1 MNSYQNIGKYGTYL
15 SAYGIAVKRGYQG
28 TEQEWL
34 RSLKGE
40 AGERVELRYAPETDR
55 LQWRYITG
63 QWQDLMGLSELQ
75 TELER
80 ATLRQ
85 AAESLEKSRETEA
98 LVQALSQKT
107 EDFADAARTAAQTA
121 DQRAA
126 EAGRAVTAAENAGA
140 QADLSRQMAGQAK
153 TESEEAASA
162 AEGFQR
168 EAKAAETAAWGQ
180 ARTAESWAVGGTG
193 TREGEDKNNARYW
206 AEQAAGASG
215 GGVLSFHGRSG
226 YVLPQSGDYT
236 AAQVGADPAGAASAV
251 RTELQAGLREQ
262 REKLEALETDYGLAK
277 GELAGHRL
285 AVVSGEEGAHGLRY
299 RDGELAFYDA
309 GRWKPLP
316 LGDGNVYECTGAED
330 DAAISG
336 LVNGFLART
345 GKWADTPFGALHLTV
360 RGQVGLSGSP
370 QYGTGAAGDP
380 FRCFSFECGEDTAC
394 RVMVDWAE
402 ACFPDTLN
410 IPGNTALFYHGG
422 SGCRVCH
429 EGLEVSLRNTAAA
442 AVSHELKV
450 VSAENGADAGL
461 RGCRLA
467 DAGIGPK
474 LGALTVV
481 SAGIGSR
488 VSCRDLTTKSA
499 GLSAM
504 FVNAGGTL
512 SLDAARAEGHKA
524 LYQTD
529 GETRISGSEFWMLRE
544 GLNLTGG
551 ALCFQDSHC
560 AATSDS
566 YNNGALVASG
576 GSEVLLANARLFS
589 GYQFAVSLS
598 GGSVFTA
605 ANTEICCED
614 NWVSYGITAVQS
626 VICLNGCRVEGAIGL
641 ADLGGNELSAAGT
654 RFTGISRGIQHLG
667 GSAVRLTDCQCT
679 ALGAAAGEADPYYHS
694 YEDGFGLSI
703 ENTSQ
708 TVTKLTARG
717 CRFRGYRSGDSA
729 GCAGYGLQL
738 TGDPGGE
745 NNILSLS
752 GCVFDAPAL
761 TGRVQTGAARL
772 GSSSAVPARYAV
784 LGCMF
789 YTPGISVGGS
799 DVTHSGTGGGYMPQ
813 GANFFGVTG

>member
-1 MNSYQNIGKYGTYL
+1 MNSCQNIGKYGTYL

-85 AAESLEKSRETEA
+85 AQESLEKSRETAE
-98 LVQALSQKT
+98 LVKALSQT
-107 EDFADAARTAAQTA
+107 AEGFADTAQAAAQTA
-121 DQRAA
+121 DLRAA
-126 EAGRAVTAAENAGA
+126 DAGRAVTAAESAGA
-140 QADLSRQMAGQAK
+140 QAALSRQEAGQAK
-153 TESEEAASA
+153 TESEEAAAA

-168 EAKAAETAAWGQ
+168 EAKAAEAAARGQ

-193 TREGEDKNNARYW
+193 TRENEDKNNARYW

-236 AAQVGADPAGAASAV
+236 AAQVGADPAGSASAV
-251 RTELQAGLREQ
+251 QTELQAGLREQ
-262 REKLEALETDYGLAK
+262 RQKLEALETDYGLAK
-277 GELAGHRL
+277 GQFAGH
-285 AVVSGEEGAHGLRY
+285 ASSAVSGEEGAHGLRY

-316 LGDGNVYECTGAED
+316 LGGGNVYECTGAGD

-336 LVNGFLART
+336 LINGFLART
-345 GKWADTPFGALHLTV
+345 GEWADTSFCALHLTV
-360 RGQVGLSGSP
+360 RGQMGLSGSP

-394 RVMVDWAE
+394 RVTVDWTQAS
-402 ACFPDTLN
+402 FPDTVN
-410 IPGNTALFYHGG
+410 VSGNTALFYHSGR
-422 SGCRVCH
+422 GCRVGH
-429 EGLEVSLRNTAAA
+429 EGLEIALRNTAGG
-442 AVSHELKV
+442 AVSHELRL
-450 VSAENGADAGL
+450 VSAENGAETGL
-461 RGCRLA
+461 RNCRLA

-474 LGALTVV
+474 LGAFTVIA
-481 SAGIGSR
+481 AGAGSR
-488 VSCRDLTTKSA
+488 VFSRDLTAKSA

-512 SLDAARAEGHKA
+512 SFDAARAEGHKA

-529 GETRISGSEFWMLRE
+529 GETRISGSEFWMVRE

-551 ALCFQDSHC
+551 AICFQDSHC

-667 GSAVRLTDCQCT
+667 GSVVRLTDCQCT
-679 ALGAAAGEADPYYHS
+679 ALGAAAGKEDPYYHS

-708 TVTKLTARG
+708 AVTKLTARG
-717 CRFRGYRSGDSA
+717 CCFRGYRSGDSA

-738 TGDPGGE
+738 TGEPGGE
-745 NNILSLS
+745 SNILSLS
-752 GCVFDAPAL
+752 GCVFDAAAL
-761 TGRVQTGAARL
+761 AGRVQTGAARI
-772 GSSSAVPARYAV
+772 GSSSAVPAGYAI

-789 YTPGISVGGS
+789 YTAGITVGGS
-799 DVTHSGTGGGYMPQ
+799 EITQSGAGGGYMPQ